1 MTDSQHKKGFTLIE
15 LLMVIAIIAILSSIL
30 VPGMARVRKAA
41 QIADATSSARS
52 IITAFLLTPSDN
64 NGQYMMGY
72 GDAGQ
77 TLRPNG
83 FPPILSSQEQAKRY
97 PWRLVP
103 YLSDSAEVLYVGENR
118 NFFRESAG
126 NSTYH
131 TSLYPSFG
139 INSIFVGGNYDGRK
153 HSPNFTPSQRSR
165 DRSKLP
171 NHFWVLRPADAVE
184 PAKMIVF
191 ASSISDTDGDG
202 KASGYFKV
210 TPPKSP
216 LTPNWGPYKGVTD
229 PGSMG
234 NVSLEYGGGAMV
246 ANLDGSVTILDEED
260 LRDMCRWSNQAALY
274 GDKDFNRWNE

>member
-1 MTDSQHKKGFTLIE
+1 MTESVHKKGFTLIE

-30 VPGMARVRKAA
+30 VAGISRVRGAA
-41 QIADATSSARS
+41 HLADATSSARA
-52 IITAFLLTPSDN
+52 IITAFLLTASDN

-83 FPPILSSQEQAKRY
+83 FPPILSSQEHARRY

-118 NFFRESAG
+118 NFFKESAG
-126 NSTYH
+126 NSAYH

-139 INSIFVGGNYDGRK
+139 INSIFVGGHYDGRK

-165 DRSKLP
+165 DKTKFP
-171 NHFWVLRPADAVE
+171 NRFWVLRPADAVE

-216 LTPNWGPYKGVTD
+216 LSPTWGPYKGVTD

-234 NVSLEYGGGAMV
+234 NVSLEYGGGALV
-246 ANLDGSVTILDEED
+246 ANLDGSVTVLDEED
-260 LRDMCRWSNQAALY
+260 LRDMRRWSNQAAFY
-274 GDKDFNRWNE
+274 SDKDFNNWNK

>member
-1 MTDSQHKKGFTLIE
+1 MTESVHKKGFTLIE

-30 VPGMARVRKAA
+30 VPGMARVREAA
-41 QIADATSSARS
+41 HMADATSSARS
-52 IITAFLLTPSDN
+52 IITAFLLTASDN

-77 TLRPNG
+77 ILSPNG
-83 FPPILSSQEQAKRY
+83 FPPILSSQEDAKRY

-103 YLSDSAEVLYVGENR
+103 YLSDSPEILYVGAHR
-118 NFFRESAG
+118 DFFKESAG
-126 NSTYH
+126 NSTYL

-139 INSIFVGGNYDGRK
+139 INSIFVGGHYDGSK
-153 HSPNFTPSQRSR
+153 HAPNFTPKPWSR
-165 DRSKLP
+165 DKTKFP
-171 NHFWVLRPADAVE
+171 NRFWVLRPADAVE

-216 LTPNWGPYKGVTD
+216 LTPAWGPYKGVMD

-260 LRDMCRWSNQAALY
+260 LRDMRRWSNQAALY
-274 GDKDFNRWNE
+274 GDKDFNRWDE

>member
-1 MTDSQHKKGFTLIE
+1 MNDSVHKKGFTLIE
-15 LLMVIAIIAILSSIL
+15 LLMVVAIIAMLSSIL
-30 VPGMARVRKAA
+30 VAGMARVRKAA
-41 QIADATSSARS
+41 HMADATSSARS
-52 IITAFLLTPSDN
+52 IITAFLLTASDN

-77 TLRPNG
+77 MLSPNG
-83 FPPILSSQEQAKRY
+83 FPPILSSQEDAKRY

-103 YLSDSAEVLYVGENR
+103 YLSDSPEVLYVGAHR
-118 NFFRESAG
+118 DFFKESAG
-126 NSTYH
+126 NSTYQM
-131 TSLYPSFG
+131 SLYPSFG
-139 INSIFVGGNYDGRK
+139 INSIFVGGHYDGSK
-153 HSPNFTPSQRSR
+153 HAPDFTPKPWSR
-165 DRSKLP
+165 DKTKFP
-171 NHFWVLRPADAVE
+171 NHFWILRPADAVE

-216 LTPNWGPYKGVTD
+216 LSPTWGPYKGVTD

-246 ANLDGSVTILDEED
+246 ANLDGSVTLLDEED
-260 LRDMCRWSNQAALY
+260 LRDMRRWSNQAAFY
-274 GDKDFNRWNE
+274 SDKDFNSWNK

>member
-1 MTDSQHKKGFTLIE
+1 MTESVHKKGFTLIE

-30 VPGMARVRKAA
+30 VPGMARVREAA
-41 QIADATSSARS
+41 HMADATSSARS
-52 IITAFLLTPSDN
+52 IITAFLLTASDN

-77 TLRPNG
+77 MLSPNG
-83 FPPILSSQEQAKRY
+83 FPPILSSQEDAKRY

-103 YLSDSAEVLYVGENR
+103 YLSDSPEILYVGSHR
-118 NFFRESAG
+118 DFFKESAG
-126 NSTYH
+126 NSTYL

-139 INSIFVGGNYDGRK
+139 INSIFVGGHYDGSK
-153 HSPNFTPSQRSR
+153 HAPNFTPKPWSR
-165 DRSKLP
+165 DKTKFP
-171 NHFWVLRPADAVE
+171 NRFWVLRPADAVE

-202 KASGYFKV
+202 RASGYFKV

-216 LTPNWGPYKGVTD
+216 LTPDWGPYRGVMD

-246 ANLDGSVTILDEED
+246 ANLDGSVTVLNEVD
-260 LRDMCRWSNQAALY
+260 LRDMRRWSNQAAFY
-274 GDKDFNRWNE
+274 ADKDFNSWSE

>member
-1 MTDSQHKKGFTLIE
+1 MTDSLHKKGFTLIE

-30 VPGMARVRKAA
+30 VPGMARVREAA
-41 QIADATSSARS
+41 HMADATSSARS
-52 IITAFLLTPSDN
+52 IITAFLLTASDN

-77 TLRPNG
+77 MLSPNG
-83 FPPILSSQEQAKRY
+83 FPPILSSQEDAKRY

-118 NFFRESAG
+118 NFFKESAG
-126 NSTYH
+126 NSTYL

-139 INSIFVGGNYDGRK
+139 INSIFVGGHYDGSK
-153 HSPNFTPSQRSR
+153 HAPNFTPKPWSR
-165 DRSKLP
+165 DKTKFP
-171 NHFWVLRPADAVE
+171 NRFWVLRPADAVE

-260 LRDMCRWSNQAALY
+260 LRDMRRWSNQAALY
-274 GDKDFNRWNE
+274 GDKNFNRWDE

>member
-1 MTDSQHKKGFTLIE
+1 MTESVHKKGFTLIE

-30 VPGMARVRKAA
+30 VPGMARVREAA
-41 QIADATSSARS
+41 HMADATSSARS
-52 IITAFLLTPSDN
+52 IITAFLLTASDN

-77 TLRPNG
+77 MLSPNG
-83 FPPILSSQEQAKRY
+83 FPPILSSQEDAKRY

-103 YLSDSAEVLYVGENR
+103 YLSDSPEILYVGSHR
-118 NFFRESAG
+118 DFFKESAS
-126 NSTYH
+126 NSTYL

-139 INSIFVGGNYDGRK
+139 INSIFVGGHYDGSK
-153 HSPNFTPSQRSR
+153 HAPNFTPKPWSR
-165 DRSKLP
+165 DKTKFP
-171 NHFWVLRPADAVE
+171 NRFWVLRPADAVE

-260 LRDMCRWSNQAALY
+260 LRDMRRWSNQAALY
-274 GDKDFNRWNE
+274 GDKDFNRWDE

>member
-1 MTDSQHKKGFTLIE
+1 MNDSVHNKGFTLIE
-15 LLMVIAIIAILSSIL
+15 LLMVVAIIAILSSIL
-30 VPGMARVRKAA
+30 VAGMARMRKAA
-41 QIADATSSARS
+41 HMADATSSARS
-52 IITAFLLTPSDN
+52 IITAFLLTASDN

-83 FPPILSSQEQAKRY
+83 FPPILSSQEDAKRY

-103 YLSDSAEVLYVGENR
+103 YLSDSPEVLYVGAHR
-118 NFFRESAG
+118 DFFKESAG
-126 NSTYH
+126 NSTYQM
-131 TSLYPSFG
+131 SLHPSFG
-139 INSIFVGGNYDGRK
+139 INSIFVGGHYDGSK
-153 HSPNFTPSQRSR
+153 HAPDFTPKPWSR
-165 DRSKLP
+165 DKTKFP
-171 NHFWVLRPADAVE
+171 NHFWILRPADAVE

-216 LTPNWGPYKGVTD
+216 LSPTWGPYKGVTD

-246 ANLDGSVTILDEED
+246 ANLDGSVTLLDEED
-260 LRDMCRWSNQAALY
+260 LRDMRRWSNQAAFY
-274 GDKDFNRWNE
+274 SDKDFNSWNK

>member
-1 MTDSQHKKGFTLIE
+1 
-15 LLMVIAIIAILSSIL
+15 
-30 VPGMARVRKAA
+30 
-41 QIADATSSARS
+41 
-52 IITAFLLTPSDN
+52 
-64 NGQYMMGY
+64 MGY

-126 NSTYH
+126 NSSYH

-260 LRDMCRWSNQAALY
+260 LRDMRRWSNQAALY
-274 GDKDFNRWNE
+274 GDKDFNRWDE